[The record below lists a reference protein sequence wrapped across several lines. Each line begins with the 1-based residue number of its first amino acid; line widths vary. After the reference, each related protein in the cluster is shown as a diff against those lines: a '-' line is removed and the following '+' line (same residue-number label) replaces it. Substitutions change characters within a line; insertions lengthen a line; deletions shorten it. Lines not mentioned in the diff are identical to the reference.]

1 MEAGALK
8 PCFKVVMKQTTTL
21 PKKKER
27 KRKNPPDTTAS
38 QKLLRQ
44 EQEIEE
50 DFKEFLP
57 CVSTLLQNSF
67 IVTGRKKKIKTKE
80 DN

>member
-1 MEAGALK
+1 MEVGALK
-8 PCFKVVMKQTTTL
+8 PCFKVVRKQTTPL
-21 PKKKER
+21 PKN
-27 KRKNPPDTTAS
+27 NPPDTTAS

-57 CVSTLLQNSF
+57 CVSTSLQNSF